1 MSPVSR
7 KRLILACVVAAGLA
21 FTAISWGQA
30 FAGGRSGDVSG
41 RRPGAFA
48 GKEGL
53 RVAGAGEVTPEKL
66 ERWRTMTPAERER
79 IRERYHRWKKLPQQQ
94 REKILERKRVWRELP
109 EGQRR
114 FLRQRREI
122 YRDARPREK
131 KAIEK
136 FVNRWKQ
143 LPPERRHGM
152 RRDMADWQDLPAGE
166 RDRRLMDWPLY
177 RKFSPDDRKAVRRFL
192 FSRPSRG
199 TKGGPRGAPRD

>member
-1 MSPVSR
+1 M
-7 KRLILACVVAAGLA
+7 
-21 FTAISWGQA
+21 
-30 FAGGRSGDVSG
+30 
-41 RRPGAFA
+41 
-48 GKEGL
+48 
-53 RVAGAGEVTPEKL
+53 TPEKL

-143 LPPERRHGM
+143 LPPERGAM
-152 RRDMADWQDLPAGE
+152 ECGAT
-166 RDRRLMDWPLY
+166 WPIG
-177 RKFSPDDRKAVRRFL
+177 RISPQA
-192 FSRPSRG
+192 SG
-199 TKGGPRGAPRD
+199 TGG